1 MNDIVDTTQQREER
15 MWDNRRKQKL
25 AAKQFADA
33 MNTASYCVDCGVLIH
48 PSRIKAMPHCVRCV
62 TCQQELEESQK

>member
-15 MWDNRRKQKL
+15 MWDNWRKQQL

-33 MNTASYCVDCGVLIH
+33 MNTARYCVDCGGLIH
-48 PSRIKAMPHCVRCV
+48 PSRIKARPHCVRCV
-62 TCQQELEESQK
+62 ACQQELEESQK